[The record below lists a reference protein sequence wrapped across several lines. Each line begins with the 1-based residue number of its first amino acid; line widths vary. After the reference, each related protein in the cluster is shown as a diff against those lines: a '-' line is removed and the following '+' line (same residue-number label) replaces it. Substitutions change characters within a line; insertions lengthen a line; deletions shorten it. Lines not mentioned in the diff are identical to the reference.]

1 MRSKLTIITMGWYN
15 TFTFDLIRH
24 GLWPVTPSPPGEGF
38 SLTRQPLRRFLLLRY
53 RQVSGR
59 GMPPPLQNFAGKFVH
74 NPLLPERGFF
84 FSLHPFRQENFI
96 RCDTLVPTIFLER
109 QGYL

>member
-38 SLTRQPLRRFLLLRY
+38 SLTRQPLRRFHPLKRPRLAGGVCRRPYTQKQYCL
-53 RQVSGR
+53 
-59 GMPPPLQNFAGKFVH
+59 PPL
-74 NPLLPERGFF
+74 
-84 FSLHPFRQENFI
+84 I
-96 RCDTLVPTIFLER
+96 RHA
-109 QGYL
+109 